1 MKEKKRS
8 KRVRESN
15 GKNNYSKEK
24 LTLQY
29 NILVEKKRKERY
41 SANDPHDCNSSASSD
56 IAFLAFMYVSTFYIL
71 CIMTK
76 FFLREL
82 VPSVFYEIK

>member
-29 NILVEKKRKERY
+29 KILVEKKKEG
-41 SANDPHDCNSSASSD
+41 
-56 IAFLAFMYVSTFYIL
+56 
-71 CIMTK
+71 
-76 FFLREL
+76 
-82 VPSVFYEIK
+82 EI